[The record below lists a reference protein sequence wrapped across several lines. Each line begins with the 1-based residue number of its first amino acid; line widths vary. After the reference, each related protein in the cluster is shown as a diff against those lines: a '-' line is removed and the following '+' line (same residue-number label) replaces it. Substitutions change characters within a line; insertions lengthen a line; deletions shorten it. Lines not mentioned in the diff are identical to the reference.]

1 MTTPDNERTPTSQ
14 AVDDDR
20 TANSGEANRTSDYA
34 AEGDRAA
41 YGNDDRLGD
50 GDALNSSTDTRGD
63 ALGGTTRDDAS
74 RDDALGNSS
83 RDDSLDGDA
92 SRGDALDATPGS
104 GGGGLGGPAD
114 NRGDDS
120 YDRPSAGSMDD
131 AIGNDRGLG
140 DTNDQRGLDDA
151 NGQRGLDDTS
161 ANERGLG
168 DTGANER
175 GLGDTGAN
183 ERGLGDTGEQRGS
196 GQSGNEPDVSPEDPL
211 VPDDVVVDFRARWD
225 VIQQGFV
232 DDPRTA
238 VTDADKLVGDVLQRL
253 SSTFDKQHQSL
264 EGQWA
269 DGEPSTE
276 DLRGALQR
284 YRAFFDRLL
293 TL

>member
-20 TANSGEANRTSDYA
+20 TAYSGDADRTSDYA

-50 GDALNSSTDTRGD
+50 ANSTETRDDAFDRSTDDRGD
-63 ALGGTTRDDAS
+63 ALGGTA
-74 RDDALGNSS
+74 RDDALGNGS
-83 RDDSLDGDA
+83 RDDSLGGDT

-114 NRGDDS
+114 NRDDDS
-120 YDRPSAGSMDD
+120 YNRPTAGPVDD
-131 AIGNDRGLG
+131 ALDSDRGL
-140 DTNDQRGLDDA
+140 DDSNAQRGLDDSTA
-151 NGQRGLDDTS
+151 NERGLDDS
-161 ANERGLG
+161 SGNERGLG
-168 DTGANER
+168 DSG
-175 GLGDTGAN
+175 G
-183 ERGLGDTGEQRGS
+183 QRGT
-196 GQSGNEPDVSPEDPL
+196 GQSDNEPDVSPEDPL

-232 DDPRTA
+232 DDPRSA

-253 SSTFDKQHQSL
+253 SNTFDKQHQSL